1 MSQNRSGRGI
11 LPRIWP
17 LFLLLFRSAGFHMV
31 KDPVPHDEETGDDHL
46 GEEAGAEEGTD
57 QDDLVLHRGR
67 LMQGQ

>member
-1 MSQNRSGRGI
+1 
-11 LPRIWP
+11 
-17 LFLLLFRSAGFHMV
+17 MV